1 MTLARTNVQVL
12 GTMGIF
18 RRTLRL
24 RKRATGMRNRTR
36 VTGMRNRTRVTG
48 MRNRTRVTGMRN
60 RTEASA
66 MIWNTTEHFVQK
78 NRTALKHV
86 T

>member
-36 VTGMRNRTRVTG
+36 VTAMRNRTRVTA
-48 MRNRTRVTGMRN
+48 MRN

-78 NRTALKHV
+78 NGPALKHV

>member
-1 MTLARTNVQVL
+1 MTLARTNAQVL

-36 VTGMRNRTRVTG
+36 ATA
-48 MRNRTRVTGMRN
+48 MRN

-66 MIWNTTEHFVQK
+66 MIWNTTERFVQK
-78 NRTALKHV
+78 NGTDLKHV

>member
-1 MTLARTNVQVL
+1 MTLARTNAQVL

-36 VTGMRNRTRVTG
+36 DTAMRNRTRDTA
-48 MRNRTRVTGMRN
+48 MRN

-66 MIWNTTEHFVQK
+66 MIWNTTERFVQK
-78 NRTALKHV
+78 MEQI
-86 T
+86 